1 VYISKRA
8 NIIPQDRKMVT
19 TTTKTLN
26 YSITKGSSTNSV
38 NATITST
45 PGFNSNYLGKVP
57 GILKLL
63 ELILA
68 AVALGLIAAQRE
80 EDRPLE
86 TVGMGAVL
94 SYDNSNLQ
102 RDFLSHYN
110 TLNTSERNRLYPTGA
125 IAPHSYN
132 RERFLVGEVY
142 FLCAHSAAITLLVII
157 LVAYLFHTTSA
168 MIVPKATT
176 VENVM
181 NLLIGLLLLAA
192 GITEIVMTELWKND
206 WDVQPPSYR
215 PVMTPTQRGTR
226 LAAGALAILNGILF
240 IVSFVM
246 SRKELAGP
254 KTL

>member
-1 VYISKRA
+1 
-8 NIIPQDRKMVT
+8 MVT

-57 GILKLL
+57 GILKIL

-68 AVALGLIAAQRE
+68 CVALGLIAAQRE
-80 EDRPLE
+80 EDRALE
-86 TVGMGAVL
+86 TVFQGPV
-94 SYDNSNLQ
+94 
-102 RDFLSHYN
+102 YN
-110 TLNTSERNRLYPTGA
+110 ADGSRIEWPQFYQNTNNVYPRPSTVNNANVNREYVAP
-125 IAPHSYN
+125 PHSYN

-142 FLCAHSAAITLLVII
+142 FLCAHSAVITMLVVI
-157 LVAYLFHTTSA
+157 LIAYLFHTTSA

-181 NLLIGLLLLAA
+181 NLILGLLLLAA

-206 WDVQPPSYR
+206 SDIQSPYYR
-215 PVMTPTQRGTR
+215 PVMTNTARGTR
-226 LAAGALAILNGILF
+226 LAAGAIAIINGIMF